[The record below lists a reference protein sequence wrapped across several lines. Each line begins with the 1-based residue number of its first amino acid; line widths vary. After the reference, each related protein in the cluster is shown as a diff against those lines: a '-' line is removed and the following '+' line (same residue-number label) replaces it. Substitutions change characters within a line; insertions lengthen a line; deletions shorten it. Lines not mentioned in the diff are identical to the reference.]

1 MDQMKLQVVDL
12 NSALTTYRNLYDT
25 AVMQTKTMKL
35 TIEKIK
41 NDHETLLNTIKD
53 LQSISD

>member
-1 MDQMKLQVVDL
+1 MVDL